1 MAWFCHRRNNK
12 RHIMKKAI
20 HIELFSINTKTQA
33 ISSSAQSTYP
43 AHTDYMANN
52 CYVSF
57 MLNSL
62 KAPYGRCQI
71 SYFYNFYWLVR
82 IIMAISDS

>member
-1 MAWFCHRRNNK
+1 
-12 RHIMKKAI
+12 MKKAI

-52 CYVSF
+52 FYVSF

-62 KAPYGRCQI
+62 KAPYGAVKFHIFNIII
-71 SYFYNFYWLVR
+71 STGW
-82 IIMAISDS
+82 